1 MMKVAIVS
9 SFCVLSL
16 CAAIWPQASNSGAYE
31 SRLENDVVA
40 VYDVNLPAHASAPNF
55 QSGHD
60 TFWIALND
68 GVLGFIGNKDSK
80 KEVRFQTGDTRYFAS
95 FEAKSLVND
104 GADSFHGVLVA
115 LKPRGLT
122 ANNCECDA
130 GNASFV
136 CGCSATHHLD
146 PLWALALGNVTL
158 AGTTLSVGEAFRA
171 APRRDDMLLVAVS
184 DIQLE
189 DQADENSNPLV
200 MRSGQAAW
208 VRSGRHQ
215 FKNVGETAA
224 RFVTI
229 EF

>member
-1 MMKVAIVS
+1 MKFANFVWLFI
-9 SFCVLSL
+9 L
-16 CAAIWPQASNSGAYE
+16 WSGLAVGQQNTRGTYQ
-31 SRLENDVVA
+31 STLENDVVA
-40 VYDVNLPAHASAPNF
+40 AYEVNLPAHASAPNF
-55 QSGHD
+55 QSAHD

-68 GVLGFIGNKDSK
+68 GVVGFIGSKDSK
-80 KEVRFQTGDTRYFAS
+80 KEVRFAAGDTRYLAS

-104 GADSFHGVLVA
+104 GADTFRGVLVA

-122 ANNCECDA
+122 GNNCQCGA

-136 CGCSATHHLD
+136 CGCSSSQHLD

-171 APRRDDMLLVAVS
+171 ALRRDDMLLVAVT
-184 DIQLE
+184 DVQLE
-189 DQADENSNPLV
+189 DEADENSNAILL
-200 MRSGQAAW
+200 RSGQAAW
-208 VRSGRHQ
+208 IRSGRHQ
-215 FKNVGETAA
+215 FKNVGGAAA

>member
-1 MMKVAIVS
+1 MKFAILA
-9 SFCVLSL
+9 CALVLWPGLAISQQNSR
-16 CAAIWPQASNSGAYE
+16 AAAFE
-31 SRLENDVVA
+31 SKLENDVVS

-55 QSGHD
+55 QSAHD

-68 GVLGFIGNKDSK
+68 GVVGFVGSKDSK
-80 KEVRFQTGDTRYFAS
+80 KEVKFATGDTRYLAS

-104 GADSFHGVLVA
+104 GADTFRGVLVA

-122 ANNCECDA
+122 GNNCQCGA

-136 CGCSATHHLD
+136 CGCSGSQHLD

-171 APRRDDMLLVAVS
+171 ALRRDDMLLVAVT
-184 DIQLE
+184 DVQLE
-189 DQADENSNPLV
+189 DEADENSNAILL
-200 MRSGQAAW
+200 RSGQAAW
-208 VRSGRHQ
+208 IRSGRHQ
-215 FKNVGETAA
+215 FKNVGGAAA